1 MFYVPWLTSAAKT
14 FSAVLFVLYV
24 VVPVLV
30 KTNPWIF
37 SKILFLHFLKFP
49 YFVDLKRPEKRGIK
63 GCKNFYIKVNE
74 KVTLGAWQTLPGDLL
89 EGDSSQLNSG
99 HPIILYLHGR
109 AGTRAQPHRIE
120 LYKVLSSMNFHVIA
134 IDYRGFGDSSGTPTE
149 EGVLEDT
156 YKAYRWIR
164 DRSDKVPLYIW
175 GHSLGSAIS
184 TNLLKHLN
192 KKGER
197 VDGLIL
203 ESPFNNLWDASRRHP
218 MSLPFRFLPWF
229 EWVFIDSMKKVVD
242 YCTEDNIMEIDEP
255 LLILHAADDH
265 IIPVQCGR
273 ELHTKVEQYR
283 KGKVGRSY
291 TMYKEFDR
299 HLGYRHC
306 DIYKDPELPTII
318 RSFME
323 MCVEKK

>member
-1 MFYVPWLTSAAKT
+1 MFSRLGKKLTSFPIFPFQNLERQNVLCAMVD
-14 FSAVLFVLYV
+14 FSS
-24 VVPVLV
+24 
-30 KTNPWIF
+30 KDITNPWIF

-49 YFVDLKRPEKRGIK
+49 YFVDLKRPDKRGIK

-74 KVTLGAWQTLPGDLL
+74 KVTLGAWQTLPADLL

-156 YKAYRWIR
+156 YRTYKWIR

-192 KKGER
+192 Q
-197 VDGLIL
+197 
-203 ESPFNNLWDASRRHP
+203 
-218 MSLPFRFLPWF
+218 
-229 EWVFIDSMKKVVD
+229 KVS
-242 YCTEDNIMEIDEP
+242 
-255 LLILHAADDH
+255 DDH

-273 ELHTKVEQYR
+273 ELHNKVEHYR
-283 KGKVGRSY
+283 KGRSY
-291 TMYKEFDR
+291 TMYKEFDK

-306 DIYKDPELPTII
+306 EIYKDPELPTII
-318 RSFME
+318 RNFMK

>member
-1 MFYVPWLTSAAKT
+1 MFINRIPLVFPTWFYVPWLTSAAKT
-14 FSAVLFVLYV
+14 LSAFLFVLYV

-49 YFVDLKRPEKRGIK
+49 YFVDLKRPDKRGIK

-74 KVTLGAWQTLPGDLL
+74 KVTLGAWQTLPADLHTLPQQNRGDNQDLK
-89 EGDSSQLNSG
+89 LNSG
-99 HPIILYLHGR
+99 HPIILYLHGN
-109 AGTRAQPHRIE
+109 AATRAQPHRIE

-149 EGVLEDT
+149 E
-156 YKAYRWIR
+156 
-164 DRSDKVPLYIW
+164 VPLYIW

-192 KKGER
+192 QKGES

-273 ELHTKVEQYR
+273 ELHNKVEHYR
-283 KGKVGRSY
+283 KGRSY
-291 TMYKEFDR
+291 TMYKEFDK

-306 DIYKDPELPTII
+306 EIYKDPELPSII
-318 RSFME
+318 RNFMK